1 MEWKI
6 RFFVVEVLN
15 FALCQRNPDL
25 KLDTDDLKKKTSKY
39 FKFRDWQKE
48 HGGLKIDGEKAVEV
62 FNARVQPDLTIKTMD
77 NKKLLF
83 VIEIKTLRTN
93 KGKAIIKKAVIE
105 NFKQLRNVSILDKKT
120 EVAGISTNF
129 GVWIFTKYLKNEEM
143 MGRPSFMATE

>member
-1 MEWKI
+1 MCLNQWIDLTPLVYRISQLIEVFGGITYAFDMEWKI

-62 FNARVQPDLTIKTMD
+62 FNARV
-77 NKKLLF
+77 
-83 VIEIKTLRTN
+83 
-93 KGKAIIKKAVIE
+93 
-105 NFKQLRNVSILDKKT
+105 
-120 EVAGISTNF
+120 
-129 GVWIFTKYLKNEEM
+129 
-143 MGRPSFMATE
+143 